1 MDWKALVRRIKSA
14 QKNQSTK
21 TRMVLYIRADEVES
35 LLASIRAL
43 VARADRKPVAVV
55 SDQHLAATIKRLERQ
70 ITEQAQKIERLE
82 FQIQDDDDDE
92 EMNNWHAG
100 IMQSAEQ
107 KRLNRLEN

>member
-14 QKNQSTK
+14 QANQATK
-21 TRMVLYIRADEVES
+21 PCLTLYIRADEVES

-55 SDQHLAATIKRLERQ
+55 SDQQNLATIKRLERQ
-70 ITEQAQKIERLE
+70 IAEQRQKIERLE
-82 FQIQDDDDDE
+82 FQLQDDDDDE
-92 EMNNWHAG
+92 EMNDWYAG
-100 IMQSAEQ
+100 ITKASEQ